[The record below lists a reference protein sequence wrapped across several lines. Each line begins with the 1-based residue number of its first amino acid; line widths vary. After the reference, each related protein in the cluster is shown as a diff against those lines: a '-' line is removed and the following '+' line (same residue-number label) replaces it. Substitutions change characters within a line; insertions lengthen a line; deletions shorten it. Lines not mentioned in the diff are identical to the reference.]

1 MKKTTFL
8 KVILL
13 AFIFL
18 QSFISYSQTL
28 KPFTPR
34 FDKDIKGDMLLIGNS
49 ILNRSTTNR
58 TPNSPYNGDNL
69 NSDFDMQ
76 FINIDN
82 GATSGVFNS
91 SSANLVVPNASAPAA
106 PCYKI
111 LYAALYWGAV
121 TKGTTP
127 ITDIKFKMPTGGY
140 NDVVGTII
148 HDSGT
153 NVIGTSYPYACY
165 ADVTSLVTGAGNPTP
180 EGTYTVAN
188 VSSKV
193 GTNGG
198 TGLSAGWSLF
208 IVYEDPKLAAKSIT
222 SFDGFSAISSTV
234 NLDIPVTGFRTIPTG
249 PVRAKFAFSSL
260 EGDQGISGDYLTIN
274 GSILSAV
281 NNAGTTIRGTNNFF
295 NSSVTY
301 IDPANGKTEDF
312 INRNPASTNTLG
324 YDAGILEINNNGNAI
339 IKNNDI
345 SAVIGLRSNQDVY
358 FYYFNA
364 ISLEIIEPKIVLTKQ
379 VFSDATLT
387 NNIGNANV
395 TLGQELFYAIG
406 FQNIGNDNAENFTIK
421 DILPININFDPNNI
435 IVPNGSGITY
445 VYDAATRT
453 IVFTIPSNLVE
464 KNDPRYIIKFKVQVV
479 PECNDL
485 SDACS
490 DKIQNQAFAS
500 YVGVTSDIKVDDQ
513 LSLSTFG
520 ECYLGTAS
528 PTNFLV
534 GVENCIYT
542 KDYQLCGA
550 SVVLTAANGYNS
562 YSWSTSATGTPVIGT
577 TQSITVSQTGTYYV
591 NNIANA
597 PCRSI
602 KQVVTVSPSGTT
614 VQNPVIPFADQVVQ
628 CPNNGKDL
636 PKIFLCGANATRLI
650 NTGVTDAI
658 SIVWQKLNEAS
669 CTAIGTDDC
678 ANEKVDC
685 TWDNIATGSSYTA
698 NTSGQF
704 RVVFNYAG
712 GCFNI
717 FYFNVFKNLLNPTA
731 TSKDIICNTSGEII
745 VGGVPTSGYEF
756 SLSASG
762 PFQDSNVFSI
772 TTANTYTV
780 YIRQKGIVSN
790 PCLFSVPG
798 IDILQRNFTVSEFV
812 SQPLCNG
819 DKGSI
824 KLAAND
830 VRAQYF
836 YSISKSGSLV
846 NAVGPIAASDHTFS
860 NLSPGSYDYEVKT
873 DDGCLKTGTIVL
885 IEPDVL
891 EATVNQTKA
900 LTCETGEITVYPI
913 GGTAP
918 YAYYVNG
925 STTAQYSAVVNTPTA
940 GNYTIR
946 VVDYNGCI
954 ANTSITIAAVPKPV
968 YNPTGTNV
976 NCYGDTTGVINFNVT
991 NANGYTL
998 AYSINNGTTYGSSP
1012 IISNLA
1018 AGTYNTVLK
1027 YSLNGVDCLDT
1038 MKVITITQPSTALT
1052 ASAGVSELA
1061 GCGPAGEGKIRI
1073 TNPQGGTPTYEYSFD
1088 NQTTW
1093 TTVNDAYKAPG
1104 TYTVYIK
1111 DANGCIYP
1119 MPNIIIEPEPVA
1131 PVIDVNTPVDFN
1143 CDGTATSTVTINNP
1157 GTASFTYNY
1166 YLDGTI
1172 NPNTTNPNT
1181 FLNVAPGTH
1190 TVKVEYNLVSVPTY
1204 SNLLKEDFGYGDD
1217 TTSPGI
1223 NTAFYCFERQVV
1235 ATQCK
1240 GSTAINDGDYSVTA
1254 NIVNPFSAWVQPGDH
1269 TTQTVPP
1276 TPKGRSLVVN
1286 IGDQIAT
1293 SDILYQKVI
1302 NDIIPNQPINFEL
1315 YAMNLLKTGNTQV
1328 NADLRVALVNAAGV
1342 EISWFATGDIP
1353 KTQKWEVY
1361 PKTPVT
1367 LNPGA
1372 NTTLRFIIRSNK
1384 RATSGNDVAI
1394 DDIKV
1399 FQLPKSCI
1407 TTRSFTVV
1415 VPTGKAFTGSVT
1427 GFKNVTCAG
1436 ADNGEITIAA
1446 QNFDTV
1452 AGYQYSLD
1460 NGTTWVTITTSPY
1473 TILNLPAAN
1482 YNVMIRPDATALPS
1496 CVKTTNQPISA
1507 PALVTVDAS
1516 ITTLATCTTGATIT
1530 AVGGG
1535 GTPAY
1540 QYELR
1545 QVITGLESV
1554 VTAFNTNANFTNVP
1568 AGDYVVY
1575 VRDANTCISPVGKA
1589 ISVIAPPALTASLA
1603 TTTDYCYTTAN
1614 PATLDVTVTGGTGPF
1629 TYKLDGNAAVSSAST
1644 SYSFSNVAPGTHD
1657 IVVTDSNN
1665 CTYTISS
1672 IVIAPQ
1678 IAFNVSLLN
1687 DLTCSDDASI
1697 GNPIVT
1703 NGNVGSYTY
1712 TVSHNSAP
1720 ATAVTTF
1727 PYSATVAGTYV
1738 FTVTDSKGC
1747 PATSNTITVT
1757 AKTTPTHTTAKTNIT
1772 CNNANDGTITVTPS
1786 GGFTTTYTY
1795 AIKLNSVAT
1804 YTTQS
1809 TNQFTGLA
1817 AGIYDVYVIDSKGC
1831 PSIASQVTIVNPDIV
1846 AATTDATEIQ
1856 CSATG
1861 TVPAV
1866 VTVTASGG
1874 TAPYKYSFNST
1885 TNFTNANTYST
1896 SVAGTVTAY
1905 IQDANG
1911 CQIGPFSETITA
1923 LEQITLITITDSGYD
1938 CATTPAGGH
1947 VNIAASGV
1955 SAPIRFQIIS
1965 GPAGYDTAPNADG
1978 EFKSLAPGTYVFQAT
1993 DTKTN
1998 CSLTKSYTVNG
2009 APDIVAGGSVLTP
2022 ISCFG
2027 GTGTIQFTVSGVKDR
2042 GYNYIIRNAANVSIQ
2057 SDTNVPE
2064 TITTINVP
2072 TAQLAG
2078 VYTITVTDR
2087 KTLCTDD
2094 YSVTLTQPT
2103 ALIISSATPTTV
2115 NCNNDNAQIT
2125 VLATGGTTNYSYAFA
2140 PSLSTIP
2147 TSTYGTNPVFTV
2159 DTNSATQMSWDVYVK
2174 DANGCT
2180 QKTTVAISS
2189 DPTPTVTAALTGQCT
2204 STTGS
2209 FTITATG
2216 SSGTGTLM
2224 YGINGTTGAFQS
2236 SAVFTVVPRA
2246 TPYTVW
2252 VKDANGCTSSAAPI
2266 TVYPQL
2272 TVNGSVTKTLDCN
2285 TAGPNATITA
2295 TITGGKANYS
2305 YVITNG
2311 VGTTVFSDSGVT
2323 GPTITYTGAAADTY
2337 TVTVTDANTPGCTA
2351 STTIKVDSITNPTV
2365 AVATQVNVS
2374 CNAGSD
2380 GSVTLIGSGGSGGY
2394 TYSNNAT
2401 SGFTATATFG
2411 GLTAA
2416 GSPYTF
2422 YVKDSNGCIGSR
2434 NVIITEPSALALN
2447 ANITTPYTC
2456 DGPATITASA
2466 SNGNG
2471 GFTYVL
2477 TRGTT
2482 TVATNTI
2489 GVFPNL
2495 SVAGSYTVTVTDAKG
2510 CSITS
2515 SPAMV
2520 IVALTPPT
2528 AMTFTNTAVTC
2539 PANKTAITIDSVTG
2553 GSLPLEYRIIAP
2565 ASAATAYQ
2573 AGATFAGLDPGVTY
2587 RFEVRDAKNCT
2598 FSATYSVPVLPT
2610 LTASGVVVN
2619 NVRCFG
2625 ESNGSVR
2632 YTVGGFGNGTPYSY
2646 TIDGSA
2652 AGAGTSPGTGT
2663 TFDILVSG
2671 LAAGPRVIVVTNT
2684 NTSCTVS
2691 ASVTVGA
2698 PSAALAI
2705 TAPTISPITCTAL
2718 TASIN
2723 INTTGGWGFNTYT
2736 VTGPSPATTVVTQ
2749 TTRTFNNLAAG
2760 DYTATVT
2767 DVNSCTVSIPFTIAP
2782 YTALVVTPTV
2792 TNACSVAGNTN
2803 EIVATATGGSGTY
2816 TYSINTGTAPSGAL
2830 LNTFNVAPG
2839 TYTITVRDAFGC
2851 IDTETV
2857 TVSEVL
2863 TATAVRT
2870 KDITCSTPQ
2879 EATINVNVIGGK
2891 ENFGYRVNIGATG
2904 FSGPVIPFPIVGS
2917 SILNYTATS
2926 LTGTSY
2932 QFEISDANGC
2942 IRVTN
2947 IVNTNTPTPVTATP
2961 TPIDPTCNGSTDGS
2975 IRLTATAGVAPFTY
2989 AIALDPAIPPTASL
3003 ASDNVFG
3010 GLAAGTYNYI
3020 VRDAKGCDATG
3031 IIVLNNPA
3039 PVFAAITVN
3048 DIICNTADTPGSIEI
3063 TNVTGGFAPF
3073 TFTLL
3078 DSANNVLHVENT
3090 SLTAFSFPNTLN
3102 FGDYYVTVSDS
3113 KGCEFKSVKLRINSV
3128 PYLKFLP
3135 VSITGDCITGATVNL
3150 QIDTTFPTAP
3160 NYIYSIYGDPT
3171 SAQPATSST
3180 SATFTGLNFGRTYLF
3195 QVIDNNNCT
3204 SIVEVVI
3211 APLSPIK
3218 IDPVT
3223 ITNVTCNTSPV
3234 STNGAISFTVFDYS
3248 AGVTQMRFQILD
3260 QLTNQ
3265 PLTPPVSKIVPVGAL
3280 TSITDS
3286 FTGLSSGAY
3295 TLKVEE
3301 VDGTRCSVFYP
3312 FDITQPIQPLTSV
3325 IASTVNATCDAGALV
3340 RLTTTGGTGPYT
3352 YTYAVA
3358 PNPPTIVASS
3368 NVLNLDYNLG
3378 TSWNIRVTD
3387 VNGCTFDL
3395 LNVPIAKDPTPVIDL
3410 SVADKCVAEGAFEIL
3425 VTQTTVGVGTH
3436 TISIDGSDF
3445 TSLPPGN
3452 TFTGLN
3458 SGSHSVTI
3466 KDANG
3471 CTNTETIIIAAP
3483 LKVSPFIDALPTCA
3497 NNDGQVTLTASGGTG
3512 AGTYSYTISPS
3523 PVGVVINNATG
3534 VISSLPAGTYTIT
3547 MSDLAIPTNCTTTT
3561 EVTLSAATTVVY
3573 TATPTAPSCTG
3584 TQGNIANGTI
3594 DIVLDA
3600 SNNNPQYTYSITRTL
3615 PTAAP
3620 SVTQSNG
3627 LFTGLIAG
3635 TYNVLVSS
3643 ARGCSTPDTIVVPD
3657 PTPVVASALTSA
3669 FTCSTTNALNATVVT
3684 LGASGGAGTVLA
3696 DYTFS
3701 RDNSNW
3707 SSTNTFDVI
3716 DTGVAQNLTFYAKDA
3731 NDCIDDIIVPIA
3743 AFPKLVSAV
3752 ASLGTQADCTTPTE
3766 IINVSITGGATPA
3779 NFSYQVAIDGGGY
3792 GAIVPITAG
3801 ATSFTYPA
3809 TSIGS
3814 FYEFKITDN
3823 TTGCSI
3829 ISNAYTVPVFNTMTV
3844 TASAAANVDCA
3855 TNATGAIEI
3864 NIGNY
3869 TGPYNYTIWLGGV
3882 ATAFTGSGN
3891 TSTNPFVLLH
3901 GLVAGNNYTVVVA
3914 QTTYPSCSVTSNPVA
3929 ITEPV
3934 ALDLT
3939 NLIVNVKNQ
3948 NCNST
3953 GAVLTVDD
3961 TTIAGGTRG
3970 FEFAFVPAGTS
3981 PIGFYSTSITK
3992 TIATSATAATPDLID
4007 VYVKD
4012 ANGCFDFVT
4021 VPISL
4026 DAAPSIA
4033 APTAVCNTGAP
4044 IVIDLSLLSTVPVG
4058 PAQFYT
4064 VNGSNQ
4070 TNPTYTIT
4078 APGTYNFSVTDANGC
4093 VSNVVSYT
4101 LRPQLTLQADMTQDL
4116 TCPAPASITL
4126 VPDGGTTV
4134 YTFEVNFNNG
4144 GYNVIAGSP
4153 YTTAIAGTY
4162 KFRVTDSQGCQAES
4176 QEVIVTPNTTPTA
4189 TTAFTNV
4196 SCIGATD
4203 GTITLTPSGGN
4214 VAYEY
4219 SLDGVTYQ
4227 SSNVFSGLGVGPYS
4241 IVVRDAK
4248 LCVSAPILV
4257 TIGNPAALTATATV
4271 TPFGCDTANA
4281 PIDAVVTIAPVGG
4294 TGVYSYSINGGSAYQ
4309 TSPSFSVNTAQT
4321 INYIVKD
4328 ANGCTFP
4335 GSANVLPY
4343 TPPTDMDL
4351 TASPIYC
4358 SIIPAEATVTV
4369 NTVTGGVGPFV
4380 FEIISPATAMT
4391 VASAPSSTPYSF
4403 TNLAPDTYTIKVTD
4417 ANGCSTTKAILVE
4430 EADKIAVTA
4439 QLINNVYCTTDSTGI
4454 IEFTVTDYIAP
4465 ASYIFNLSPSLGVM
4479 TQVGDVIRYTGVPAG
4494 AYTFTVTDNTS
4505 GCVASVSNFAVTE
4518 PLQALDF
4525 NSSATNINCD
4535 NDEATITVLANG
4547 GTLNYKYAVALA
4559 TAPAP
4564 PVTAYSLSN
4573 TLTVDTNN
4581 GAAMNWI
4588 VYVMDAN
4595 GCAINKPQ
4603 TILAD
4608 ANPSNITV
4616 ATYSECPDALT
4627 GTYTFTVN
4635 LPGGVAPFTY
4645 SIGGG
4650 FQSSPTFV
4658 VNAPG
4663 SYDVTVM
4670 DANGCPTTEPALVV
4684 IRQPLILTPIVDT
4697 PVSCANNDG
4706 IITVSTTGGSNSLS
4720 NYQYKI
4726 DGGTYPMATPFAG
4739 LAFGLHRVYVQDIAT
4754 GCEVYVDIDLQEA
4767 TPITGFALAKTEV
4780 TCNGGNDGTI
4790 TATMDAPAD
4799 GVNDNP
4805 VYTYVLSGTT
4815 TVTSTA
4821 VNRGPQDSPLFSGL
4835 AAGTYTVT
4843 VTSERGCT
4851 DDSNIIIVEP
4861 ALIDVPTPTVV
4872 PFGCTTD
4879 NVGNFATITVTAVT
4893 GGSNS
4898 YLNYEFIKNGTQ
4910 VQFGAS
4916 NVYTEAD
4923 LLGGS
4928 YIVNVYDDKGCIGT
4942 TTAAITIDPYIA
4954 LDKVNVVI
4962 DQAITCNNLEN
4973 ITVSATIIGVG
4984 TTNLEYTLVD
4994 VIYDPITG
5002 VSTTGTIYPAVP
5014 NNNGIFTGLP
5024 VGNYLITV
5032 KNLDTN
5038 CEIQGVHY
5046 VNEPNTFDLTIDTV
5060 VDVTCFSGTNGS
5072 VNVTFVDR
5080 LITTTPVNGDDAG
5093 AFTYTLEDAFGNGLP
5108 GGTSTSEGPITISGL
5123 AAGTYTIT
5131 ATLSQSPSCPV
5142 IKNFTITG
5150 PTAALHIT
5158 ETHTEI
5164 TCVTGN
5170 NDGTIAVTA
5179 TGGWPGAYEFELVG
5193 PTPAQ
5198 NIAYSAQTE
5207 FTGLTAGTYTINVRD
5222 SKGCVDF
5229 ITVTLAD
5236 PAPIVFT
5243 ATSSSPTVSCFG
5255 DTSATISAGIPT
5267 GGSGNYLYSLV
5278 TTYPNGTVT
5287 TDGPQVSN
5295 TFTNLGAGSYQVQ
5308 VSDSWTCSAL
5318 SAAIVITEPA
5328 KVTASLALATA
5339 ISCDVDATL
5348 TLTASGGTA
5357 PYEYSTTS
5365 NFGTV
5370 IAMTGNN
5377 ATFSVLVGTYNYYI
5391 RDING
5396 CVSFISN
5403 DITIDKVPDL
5413 VIDVNIQN
5421 AVINC
5426 KGDDSGVI
5434 VATAQGGLGNYVY
5447 TLLDGAGNALSF
5459 TPVQTSL
5466 GNFTNLPAGSYLV
5479 NVVSMDCE
5487 ARTVVPV
5494 VITEPDF
5501 PLTESNAVTNIT
5513 CAGEGDG
5520 KIVITASGGTGIIK
5534 YAISPDLNQFFESN
5548 VFDNLKPGTYDYIV
5562 QDENGCFIYITG
5574 VVISE
5579 PNSIFVTT
5587 ISGTEMPEVCAG
5599 DADGAFSI
5607 NVTGGNAPY
5616 SVSLDD
5622 VNGTYTPG
5630 TLVQTQFDFT
5640 GLSGSEHVVY
5650 VRDANNC
5657 TTEHTVILGEA
5668 VTLNPQASVN
5678 YDCVSNSASNS
5689 VTVTADASNLPA
5701 DLDYALDGSTVF
5713 QASNVFTDLTPGQHT
5728 IDVRHTNGCT
5738 KQVVFDVIQ
5747 VDPLTLTLVDGGLN
5761 EIVATATGGG
5771 GNYQYTL
5778 DGESYGTQ
5786 SNFIIYKSG
5795 DYTVTVTD
5803 INGCTATATRY
5814 FEFIDIKIPNVFTPN
5829 GDGNNDTWAPTN
5841 TINYKDLVFYVYDR
5855 YGRKLGSYRE
5865 SQFWD
5870 GKYNGNELPSGDYW
5884 YVIKI
5889 RDVKDAREF
5898 VGHFTL
5904 YR

>member
-28 KPFTPR
+28 KAFTPR

-49 ILNRSTTNR
+49 ILNRNEGPKSNDKK
-58 TPNSPYNGDNL
+58 PNDPYNDSGL

-82 GATSGVFNS
+82 GATAGVFNS

-127 ITDIKFKMPTGGY
+127 ITNIKFKMPTGGY

-193 GTNGG
+193 GSNRPANTSSGG

-249 PVRAKFAFSSL
+249 PVRAKFAFSAL

-445 VYDAATRT
+445 VYNAATRT

-891 EATVNQTKA
+891 KATVNQTKA

-998 AYSINNGTTYGSSP
+998 AYSINNGTTYGSSA

-1018 AGTYNTVLK
+1018 AGTYNTILK

-1093 TTVNDAYKAPG
+1093 ITVNDAYKAPG

-1181 FLNVAPGTH
+1181 FLNVPPGTH

-1427 GFKNVTCAG
+1427 GFKNVTCNG
-1436 ADNGEITIAA
+1436 LSNGEITISAT
-1446 QNFDTV
+1446 NFDAVT
-1452 AGYQYSLD
+1452 GYQYSLD
-1460 NGTTWVTITTSPY
+1460 NGTTWNTTVLTTSPY
-1473 TILNLPAAN
+1473 TITNLAPNTYTVA
-1482 YNVMIRPDATALPS
+1482 IRPVGSTVTACTQKFPPVTIAQPDPIVVNAT
-1496 CVKTTNQPISA
+1496 KTA
-1507 PALVTVDAS
+1507 
-1516 ITTLATCTTGATIT
+1516 ATCITGATIDART
-1530 AVGGG
+1530 TTG

-1540 QYELR
+1540 KFEL
-1545 QVITGLESV
+1545 INTLAPLT
-1554 VTAFNTNANFTNVP
+1554 VTAFPPNGILTNVP
-1568 AGDYVVY
+1568 PGSYLIKAT
-1575 VRDANTCISPVGKA
+1575 DANGCNNP
-1589 ISVIAPPALTASLA
+1589 
-1603 TTTDYCYTTAN
+1603 TDYGITIDAVPTISAAVDPSTAMCFDPSTGAQIN
-1614 PATLDVTVTGGTGPF
+1614 VSITGGTGPF
-1629 TYKLDGNAAVSSAST
+1629 SYQTSLNGGTFSASSATFTTPTFTHTAAVT
-1644 SYSFSNVAPGTHD
+1644 GNYIFR
-1657 IVVTDSNN
+1657 VTDSNGCFFDTAQQIIN
-1665 CTYTISS
+1665 AKLTAN
-1672 IVIAPQ
+1672 AP
-1678 IAFNVSLLN
+1678 
-1687 DLTCSDDASI
+1687 
-1697 GNPIVT
+1697 
-1703 NGNVGSYTY
+1703 
-1712 TVSHNSAP
+1712 
-1720 ATAVTTF
+1720 VTTDLDCDVL
-1727 PYSATVAGTYV
+1727 PGSPDAL
-1738 FTVTDSKGC
+1738 
-1747 PATSNTITVT
+1747 IT
-1757 AKTTPTHTTAKTNIT
+1757 
-1772 CNNANDGTITVTPS
+1772 GTI
-1786 GGFTTTYTY
+1786 
-1795 AIKLNSVAT
+1795 
-1804 YTTQS
+1804 
-1809 TNQFTGLA
+1809 
-1817 AGIYDVYVIDSKGC
+1817 
-1831 PSIASQVTIVNPDIV
+1831 
-1846 AATTDATEIQ
+1846 
-1856 CSATG
+1856 
-1861 TVPAV
+1861 
-1866 VTVTASGG
+1866 SGG
-1874 TAPYKYSFNST
+1874 TAPFTVLLTSGQTTGTLAGPVGNSATFTYT
-1885 TNFTNANTYST
+1885 T
-1896 SVAGTVTAY
+1896 G
-1905 IQDANG
+1905 
-1911 CQIGPFSETITA
+1911 
-1923 LEQITLITITDSGYD
+1923 
-1938 CATTPAGGH
+1938 
-1947 VNIAASGV
+1947 ASGV
-1955 SAPIRFQIIS
+1955 YQFQI
-1965 GPAGYDTAPNADG
+1965 
-1978 EFKSLAPGTYVFQAT
+1978 T
-1993 DTKTN
+1993 DAIGCITN
-1998 CSLTKSYTVNG
+1998 TS
-2009 APDIVAGGSVLTP
+2009 A
-2022 ISCFG
+2022 
-2027 GTGTIQFTVSGVKDR
+2027 
-2042 GYNYIIRNAANVSIQ
+2042 
-2057 SDTNVPE
+2057 
-2064 TITTINVP
+2064 TINAKV
-2072 TAQLAG
+2072 A
-2078 VYTITVTDR
+2078 VTGNAIVTNETCE
-2087 KTLCTDD
+2087 TL
-2094 YSVTLTQPT
+2094 
-2103 ALIISSATPTTV
+2103 
-2115 NCNNDNAQIT
+2115 N
-2125 VLATGGTTNYSYAFA
+2125 
-2140 PSLSTIP
+2140 
-2147 TSTYGTNPVFTV
+2147 
-2159 DTNSATQMSWDVYVK
+2159 
-2174 DANGCT
+2174 
-2180 QKTTVAISS
+2180 
-2189 DPTPTVTAALTGQCT
+2189 
-2204 STTGS
+2204 
-2209 FTITATG
+2209 
-2216 SSGTGTLM
+2216 
-2224 YGINGTTGAFQS
+2224 
-2236 SAVFTVVPRA
+2236 
-2246 TPYTVW
+2246 
-2252 VKDANGCTSSAAPI
+2252 
-2266 TVYPQL
+2266 
-2272 TVNGSVTKTLDCN
+2272 NGSVTLQALTGVAPFTYNFNSLGFSNIVTYGSLSGSVGGTSYPYQIRDNKGCIFN
-2285 TAGPNATITA
+2285 GTA
-2295 TITGGKANYS
+2295 TVFEPNPITL
-2305 YVITNG
+2305 
-2311 VGTTVFSDSGVT
+2311 
-2323 GPTITYTGAAADTY
+2323 
-2337 TVTVTDANTPGCTA
+2337 TA
-2351 STTIKVDSITNPTV
+2351 S
-2365 AVATQVNVS
+2365 
-2374 CNAGSD
+2374 
-2380 GSVTLIGSGGSGGY
+2380 
-2394 TYSNNAT
+2394 
-2401 SGFTATATFG
+2401 
-2411 GLTAA
+2411 
-2416 GSPYTF
+2416 
-2422 YVKDSNGCIGSR
+2422 
-2434 NVIITEPSALALN
+2434 
-2447 ANITTPYTC
+2447 ITTPYTC

-2482 TVATNTI
+2482 TVATNTT
-2489 GVFPNL
+2489 GLFPNL
-2495 SVAGSYTVTVTDAKG
+2495 SVAGSYTVKVTDAKG
-2510 CSITS
+2510 CPLTS
-2515 SPAMV
+2515 APML
-2520 IVALTPPT
+2520 IEALTPPT
-2528 AMTFTNTAVTC
+2528 AMMFTNTAVTC
-2539 PANKTAITIDSVTG
+2539 PANKTDITIDSVTG
-2553 GSLPLEYRIIAP
+2553 GSGAVEYRIIAP

-2598 FSATYSVPVLPT
+2598 FAANYSVPVLPT

-2619 NVRCFG
+2619 NVICFG
-2625 ESNGSVR
+2625 DSDGSVR
-2632 YTVGGFGNGTPYSY
+2632 YTVGGFGNLTPYFY
-2646 TIDGSA
+2646 TIDGGTA
-2652 AGAGTSPGTGT
+2652 IPGTSPATGT
-2663 TFDILVSG
+2663 TFDILAPG
-2671 LAAGPRVIVVTNT
+2671 LAAGAHVIVVTNT

-2691 ASVTVGA
+2691 ESVTVGA
-2698 PSAALAI
+2698 PSAALVI
-2705 TAPTISPITCTAL
+2705 TAPTISPITCNVT
-2718 TASIN
+2718 TASIT
-2723 INTTGGWGFNTYT
+2723 INTSGGWGSNTYT
-2736 VTGPSPATTVVTQ
+2736 VTGPSPATTVATQ

-2760 DYTATVT
+2760 NYTATVN
-2767 DVNSCTVSIPFTIAP
+2767 DLNGCSRSINFTIAS

-2792 TNACSVAGNTN
+2792 TNACSVTGNTN

-2816 TYSINTGTAPSGAL
+2816 TYSINTGVAPTGLL

-2839 TYTITVRDAFGC
+2839 NYTITVRDAFGC

-2863 TATAVRT
+2863 VVTAVRT
-2870 KDITCSTPQ
+2870 KDISCSTPQ
-2879 EATINVNVIGGK
+2879 EATIRVTISGGIAP
-2891 ENFGYRVNIGATG
+2891 FTYRVKTVPGTYSGGPNAVTGNPFIYTAPGNIGA
-2904 FSGPVIPFPIVGS
+2904 
-2917 SILNYTATS
+2917 
-2926 LTGTSY
+2926 SY
-2932 QFEISDANGC
+2932 EFEITDANGC

-2947 IVNTNTPTPVTATP
+2947 IVNTNTPTPVAASTSIT
-2961 TPIDPTCNGSTDGS
+2961 DLTCFQSGNGAVT
-2975 IRLTATAGVAPFTY
+2975 INPTAGVAPFEYNFNGLGFSSISSYSSLAASPATGY
-2989 AIALDPAIPPTASL
+2989 PYVVRDSKGCLFNGNAIVNQPSEIIYTVTPVNMTCSFAIVAGSITVNTITNGNAPFNYTLRNLTTGEVLTHPDLAGASHTFPNLGFGNYEVIVSDNTGCSKTTTGIQVLAPPEDLDINLFTTADCTNGATIIVSINPTVVPPTPNYEFGIYDLAAFPYSSVFLAPDGATSPDNMRRTFTNLTPGVVYTFVVRDNLTGCYYFETAAGAVPPVTTLTSDPIVANNVTCTGTATGSVTFTLDNYNATTVNYEIFRNQTNVSTGITGSVVTAAPSTITTPAGLTPGQYYITFTEVGGTNNGCTSASAVFTITESPVLLDLNVTATKNDNCNVNAGEIVAFANGGTAPYSFILNTSSTAPAANDPLWDSPSTFNVQSGSYYVWVKDNNGCIIGDPVNVLLDPSPVIDLTVLDVCAVEGAFAVDVTLTSPGVGPYKISVNGGDYEDVISFPYPVSGLSSGPQTIVVIDANGCTSNSATVTLTKKLSVIADRTKELDCTTSPDGLITVTVSDGLFTPLDLTPDFRYEVAI
-3003 ASDNVFG
+3003 NG
-3010 GLAAGTYNYI
+3010 GSYGTPVNFANDVRSFTYTVTTAGTYQFRITDLNNCTVESTIVDVAAIVFPTATPTVTPPTCAGATNATLIINASLGVLPYEYSIDGGTNWQDSNEFTGLGAGLINYI
-3020 VRDAKGCDATG
+3020 VRDNKECIFNGSEN
-3031 IIVLNNPA
+3031 IIN
-3039 PVFAAITVN
+3039 
-3048 DIICNTADTPGSIEI
+3048 
-3063 TNVTGGFAPF
+3063 
-3073 TFTLL
+3073 
-3078 DSANNVLHVENT
+3078 
-3090 SLTAFSFPNTLN
+3090 
-3102 FGDYYVTVSDS
+3102 
-3113 KGCEFKSVKLRINSV
+3113 
-3128 PYLKFLP
+3128 
-3135 VSITGDCITGATVNL
+3135 
-3150 QIDTTFPTAP
+3150 
-3160 NYIYSIYGDPT
+3160 
-3171 SAQPATSST
+3171 
-3180 SATFTGLNFGRTYLF
+3180 
-3195 QVIDNNNCT
+3195 
-3204 SIVEVVI
+3204 
-3211 APLSPIK
+3211 
-3218 IDPVT
+3218 
-3223 ITNVTCNTSPV
+3223 
-3234 STNGAISFTVFDYS
+3234 
-3248 AGVTQMRFQILD
+3248 
-3260 QLTNQ
+3260 
-3265 PLTPPVSKIVPVGAL
+3265 
-3280 TSITDS
+3280 
-3286 FTGLSSGAY
+3286 
-3295 TLKVEE
+3295 
-3301 VDGTRCSVFYP
+3301 
-3312 FDITQPIQPLTSV
+3312 
-3325 IASTVNATCDAGALV
+3325 
-3340 RLTTTGGTGPYT
+3340 
-3352 YTYAVA
+3352 
-3358 PNPPTIVASS
+3358 
-3368 NVLNLDYNLG
+3368 
-3378 TSWNIRVTD
+3378 
-3387 VNGCTFDL
+3387 
-3395 LNVPIAKDPTPVIDL
+3395 PTPVIA
-3410 SVADKCVAEGAFEIL
+3410 SVD
-3425 VTQTTVGVGTH
+3425 
-3436 TISIDGSDF
+3436 
-3445 TSLPPGN
+3445 
-3452 TFTGLN
+3452 
-3458 SGSHSVTI
+3458 SV
-3466 KDANG
+3466 
-3471 CTNTETIIIAAP
+3471 
-3483 LKVSPFIDALPTCA
+3483 
-3497 NNDGQVTLTASGGTG
+3497 
-3512 AGTYSYTISPS
+3512 
-3523 PVGVVINNATG
+3523 
-3534 VISSLPAGTYTIT
+3534 
-3547 MSDLAIPTNCTTTT
+3547 
-3561 EVTLSAATTVVY
+3561 
-3573 TATPTAPSCTG
+3573 
-3584 TQGNIANGTI
+3584 
-3594 DIVLDA
+3594 
-3600 SNNNPQYTYSITRTL
+3600 
-3615 PTAAP
+3615 
-3620 SVTQSNG
+3620 
-3627 LFTGLIAG
+3627 
-3635 TYNVLVSS
+3635 
-3643 ARGCSTPDTIVVPD
+3643 
-3657 PTPVVASALTSA
+3657 SA
-3669 FTCSTTNALNATVVT
+3669 FTCSSTNTPNVTVVT
-3684 LGASGGAGTVLA
+3684 VSAAGGAGNYSFSA
-3696 DYTFS
+3696 DGINYFPS
-3701 RDNSNW
+3701 NSLPVDNRYAFN
-3707 SSTNTFDVI
+3707 VI
-3716 DTGVAQNLTFYAKDA
+3716 DIGVAQNLTFYAKDA

-3743 AFPKLVSAV
+3743 AFPKLVSAS
-3752 ASLGTQADCTTPTE
+3752 ASLVTKADCTTPTPTE
-3766 IINVSITGGATPA
+3766 IINVSITGGATPT
-3779 NFSYQVAIDGGGY
+3779 NFSYQVAIDGGAY
-3792 GAIVPITAG
+3792 GALVPITAG
-3801 ATSFTYPA
+3801 TTSFNYNA

-3882 ATAFTGSGN
+3882 PTAFTGSGN
-3891 TSTNPFVLLH
+3891 TSTNPFVLPH

-3948 NCNST
+3948 NCNTT

-3961 TTIAGGTRG
+3961 ATIAGGKRDYTY
-3970 FEFAFVPAGTS
+3970 AFVLNGTGALPPAG
-3981 PIGFYSTSITK
+3981 
-3992 TIATSATAATPDLID
+3992 
-4007 VYVKD
+4007 
-4012 ANGCFDFVT
+4012 DFK
-4021 VPISL
+4021 
-4026 DAAPSIA
+4026 PS
-4033 APTAVCNTGAP
+4033 N
-4044 IVIDLSLLSTVPVG
+4044 
-4058 PAQFYT
+4058 
-4064 VNGSNQ
+4064 
-4070 TNPTYTIT
+4070 
-4078 APGTYNFSVTDANGC
+4078 
-4093 VSNVVSYT
+4093 
-4101 LRPQLTLQADMTQDL
+4101 
-4116 TCPAPASITL
+4116 
-4126 VPDGGTTV
+4126 
-4134 YTFEVNFNNG
+4134 
-4144 GYNVIAGSP
+4144 
-4153 YTTAIAGTY
+4153 
-4162 KFRVTDSQGCQAES
+4162 
-4176 QEVIVTPNTTPTA
+4176 TA
-4189 TTAFTNV
+4189 TFT
-4196 SCIGATD
+4196 T
-4203 GTITLTPSGGN
+4203 T
-4214 VAYEY
+4214 
-4219 SLDGVTYQ
+4219 Q
-4227 SSNVFSGLGVGPYS
+4227 
-4241 IVVRDAK
+4241 
-4248 LCVSAPILV
+4248 
-4257 TIGNPAALTATATV
+4257 
-4271 TPFGCDTANA
+4271 
-4281 PIDAVVTIAPVGG
+4281 IAPLSDTVE
-4294 TGVYSYSINGGSAYQ
+4294 VW
-4309 TSPSFSVNTAQT
+4309 
-4321 INYIVKD
+4321 VKD
-4328 ANGCTFP
+4328 ANGCTDMVTVNISVDP
-4335 GSANVLPY
+4335 EPTVTATVASQCASATGYTIDAVGTGVGSLEYSLDGISFGTSDSFNVSSPRDYYVWVKDANDCIVKTAVPVTIFEPLQLQADI
-4343 TPPTDMDL
+4343 TTLSTCLNADGLVTL
-4351 TASPIYC
+4351 TASGGF
-4358 SIIPAEATVTV
+4358 IPANYEYSIDGITYGSS
-4369 NTVTGGVGPFV
+4369 NV
-4380 FEIISPATAMT
+4380 FGSLA
-4391 VASAPSSTPYSF
+4391 ASATPYTF
-4403 TNLAPDTYTIKVTD
+4403 YVRNM
-4417 ANGCSTTKAILVE
+4417 
-4430 EADKIAVTA
+4430 
-4439 QLINNVYCTTDSTGI
+4439 
-4454 IEFTVTDYIAP
+4454 
-4465 ASYIFNLSPSLGVM
+4465 ASVPVCVKSV
-4479 TQVGDVIRYTGVPAG
+4479 DVIMLLP
-4494 AYTFTVTDNTS
+4494 NTAIAF
-4505 GCVASVSNFAVTE
+4505 V
-4518 PLQALDF
+4518 LD
-4525 NSSATNINCD
+4525 
-4535 NDEATITVLANG
+4535 
-4547 GTLNYKYAVALA
+4547 
-4559 TAPAP
+4559 
-4564 PVTAYSLSN
+4564 
-4573 TLTVDTNN
+4573 
-4581 GAAMNWI
+4581 
-4588 VYVMDAN
+4588 
-4595 GCAINKPQ
+4595 
-4603 TILAD
+4603 
-4608 ANPSNITV
+4608 
-4616 ATYSECPDALT
+4616 
-4627 GTYTFTVN
+4627 
-4635 LPGGVAPFTY
+4635 
-4645 SIGGG
+4645 
-4650 FQSSPTFV
+4650 PT
-4658 VNAPG
+4658 P
-4663 SYDVTVM
+4663 
-4670 DANGCPTTEPALVV
+4670 
-4684 IRQPLILTPIVDT
+4684 
-4697 PVSCANNDG
+4697 
-4706 IITVSTTGGSNSLS
+4706 
-4720 NYQYKI
+4720 
-4726 DGGTYPMATPFAG
+4726 
-4739 LAFGLHRVYVQDIAT
+4739 
-4754 GCEVYVDIDLQEA
+4754 
-4767 TPITGFALAKTEV
+4767 V
-4780 TCNGGNDGTI
+4780 TCNGGSDGTI
-4790 TATMDAPAD
+4790 TVNMD
-4799 GVNDNP
+4799 
-4805 VYTYVLSGTT
+4805 
-4815 TVTSTA
+4815 TSTLT
-4821 VNRGPQDSPLFSGL
+4821 VNNNPQYTFTLTGTSITGATVNLGPQPSPLFSGL
-4835 AAGTYTVT
+4835 AASDTNGYTVT
-4843 VTSERGCT
+4843 VTSGRGC
-4851 DDSNIIIVEP
+4851 DDTKTVIVDEP
-4861 ALIDVPTPTVV
+4861 DPIVVPTIV
-4872 PFGCTTD
+4872 PVQFGCITD
-4879 NVGNFATITVTAVT
+4879 NTGNLAIITVTGVS
-4893 GGSNS
+4893 GGSGT
-4898 YLNYEFIKNGTQ
+4898 YKYEFIKEGAPDTQ
-4910 VQFGAS
+4910 VQFGDS
-4916 NVYTEAD
+4916 NVYTEGD
-4923 LLGGS
+4923 LKGGS
-4928 YIVNVYDDKGCIGT
+4928 YIVNVYDDKGCVGT
-4942 TTAAITIDPYIA
+4942 TTTAIIIDPYVQ
-4954 LDKVNVVI
+4954 LDKVNVTVTRP
-4962 DQAITCNNLEN
+4962 ITCAPKTED
-4973 ITVSATIIGVG
+4973 ITVSATTIGTG

-5002 VSTTGTIYPAVP
+5002 VPTTGSIYPAVP
-5014 NNNGIFTGLP
+5014 NNNGIFTNLP

-5080 LITTTPVNGDDAG
+5080 LITTNPVNGDDAG
-5093 AFTYTLEDAFGNGLP
+5093 AFTYTLEDAFGNALP
-5108 GGTSTSEGPITISGL
+5108 GGTSANAGPITISGL

-5150 PTAALHIT
+5150 PTAALDIT

-5164 TCVTGN
+5164 TCVSGN

-5243 ATSSSPTVSCFG
+5243 ATPSTTLVSCFG
-5255 DTSATISAGIPT
+5255 DTSATITAGLPI

-5278 TTYPNGTVT
+5278 TTYTNGTVT

-5370 IAMTGNN
+5370 IGMTGYT
-5377 ATFSVLVGTYNYYI
+5377 ATFSVPVGTYNYYI

-5396 CVSFISN
+5396 CESFISN

-5459 TPVQTSL
+5459 TSVQTSP

-5562 QDENGCFIYITG
+5562 QDENGCFIYTTG
-5574 VVISE
+5574 VIISE

-5587 ISGTEMPEVCAG
+5587 IPGTEMPEVCAG

-5622 VNGTYTPG
+5622 VNGTYTAG

-5668 VTLNPQASVN
+5668 VILNPQATLN
-5678 YDCVSNSASNS
+5678 YDCVNNSASNS
-5689 VTVTADASNLPA
+5689 VTVTVDASNLPA

-5713 QASNVFTDLTPGQHT
+5713 QASNVFTNVTPGQHT
-5728 IDVRHTNGCT
+5728 IDVRHSNGCI

-5747 VDPLTLTLVDGGLN
+5747 VDPLTLTLADGGLN

-5778 DGESYGTQ
+5778 DGESYGNQ

-5795 DYTVTVTD
+5795 NYTVTVTD